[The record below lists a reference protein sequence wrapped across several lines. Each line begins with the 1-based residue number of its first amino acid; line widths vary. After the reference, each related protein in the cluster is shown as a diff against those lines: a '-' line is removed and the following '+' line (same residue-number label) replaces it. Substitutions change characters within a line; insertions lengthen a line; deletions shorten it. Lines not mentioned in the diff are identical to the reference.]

1 MNNNL
6 VSVVY
11 STREYN
17 VDFFNHL
24 RKMFSNP
31 KTDILVYVNKGDH
44 SLPEIYNKGLEET
57 KNDIVV
63 FLHDDII
70 IETKNMND
78 KIVKLFEK
86 NPEYGIIGIAGTT
99 DLVSGQ
105 WWEIKKSMVGKVYH
119 EQEGKRWL
127 SKYSN
132 ESYVDKLKDVVCI
145 DGLFMMVHKQRIK
158 HTFDESFPGFHFYDI
173 PFCISNY
180 INKVKIGVTT
190 KFDIVHKSVGQT
202 NEQWEQNK
210 VIFEEK
216 FKNDLPLKLT
226 DNKTFKDK
234 LNYSHSSIG
243 VGMVTYNAPDRIKQS
258 AATVPEWIEHFV
270 IVNDGTPYDES
281 VYPANAHIINHE
293 TNKSVGQAKST
304 AMKYLLDQGC
314 EHIFIMEDDV
324 LIKNAKVFDQ
334 YIQTSIL
341 SGVKHLNYA
350 LQGPAN
356 KKGAKGFTNLEERA
370 LQGEL
375 TEPNPRQIVT
385 YPDKVE
391 IALYPNCVGSFSY
404 YNREV
409 LEKIGFFDAFYK
421 NAWEHV
427 DHTMEAFKKGYT
439 TPYWW
444 FADINK
450 SWEYI
455 TDIEGCIENSTIAR
469 SDQWKKNYE
478 LGLQH
483 FKNKHKFGPTEVPDF
498 PPEKVTQMLNT
509 LYQMR

>member
-1 MNNNL
+1 MNNKL

-17 VDFFNHL
+17 LDYIYHL

-31 KTDILVYVNKGDH
+31 KTDILVYVNKGEY
-44 SLPEIYNKGLEET
+44 SLPEIYNKGLAES

-63 FLHDDII
+63 FLHDDLI
-70 IETKNMND
+70 IETKNMNE

-86 NPEYGIIGIAGTT
+86 NVDYGIIGIAGTT
-99 DLVSGQ
+99 DLVSGV

-119 EQEGKRWL
+119 EQDGKRWL

-158 HTFDESFPGFHFYDI
+158 KTFDTSFPGFHFYDI
-173 PFCISNY
+173 PFSISNY
-180 INKVKIGVTT
+180 IENVKIGVTT
-190 KFDIVHKSVGQT
+190 KFDIVHKSIGQT
-202 NEQWEQNK
+202 NDDWESNK
-210 VIFEEK
+210 VLFEEK
-216 FKNDLPLKLT
+216 FGNILPLKLT

-234 LNYSHSSIG
+234 LKYSKGSIG

-258 AATVPEWIEHFV
+258 ASTVPSWIEHFV
-270 IVNDGTPYDES
+270 IVNDGTPYDEK

-324 LIKNAKVFDQ
+324 LIKNEKVFDQ

-341 SGVKHLNYA
+341 TGVKHLNYG

-356 KKGAKGFTNLEERA
+356 KKGAQGFSTLQERA
-370 LQGEL
+370 AQGEL
-375 TEPNPRQIVT
+375 TEPNPRQIIS
-385 YPDKVE
+385 YPDNVE
-391 IALYPNCVGSFSY
+391 LALYPNCVGSFSY

-409 LEKIGFFDAFYK
+409 LEKIGLFDSFYK

-427 DHTMEAFKKGYT
+427 DHTMEAFKKGFT

-450 SWEYI
+450 SWEYV
-455 TDIEGCIENSTIAR
+455 TDIEDCIINSTIAR
-469 SDQWKKNYE
+469 SDEWQKNYE
-478 LGLQH
+478 LGYLH

-498 PPEKVTQMLNT
+498 TPEKVTQQLNV
-509 LYQMR
+509 LYQLR